1 MEQAR
6 PCLLEPVMKVEV
18 TAPDEFAGALMGD
31 LNGRRGK
38 VQGMDSR
45 GRSTVIAAE
54 VPMAEMLSYGATL
67 TSLTQGRGSFHMEM
81 KHYDFVPPAVAEKIM
96 ATAKRPV
103 DAEEE

>member
-1 MEQAR
+1 
-6 PCLLEPVMKVEV
+6 MKVEV

-54 VPMAEMLSYGATL
+54 VPMAEMLTYGTVL
-67 TSLTQGRGSFHMEM
+67 TSITQGRGSFHMEM
-81 KHYDFVPPAVAEKIM
+81 KHYDVVPPAVAEKIL